1 MGTAS
6 DRGINLPGFLW
17 DPLESHPHGHDGKA
31 LLRLAVLWN
40 IPVARSLPTADF
52 LTSSPL
58 MTSYVVGNQSGMQAR
73 RNKSPVR
80 KTNHRVLRSA
90 LTSGAKH
97 Q

>member
-1 MGTAS
+1 MGTATIGEI
-6 DRGINLPGFLW
+6 DLLVFLR
-17 DPLESHPHGHDGKA
+17 DPLEAHPHGHDVKA

-40 IPVARSLPTADF
+40 IQAACSRATAVF
-52 LTSSPL
+52 LILSPL
-58 MTSYVVGNQSGMQAR
+58 MSSYAVGNQPGMQAR